1 MIVHADFS
9 ERIMKYSPILTAI
22 LTLLVAGVTHAWEAD
37 ACPFC
42 DVTQQTLSEEINSSD
57 ATVIATLEQSA
68 SSATDVDESD
78 PFEADDAGAYSGA
91 KFKIVEVLRGDGL
104 KPGDVIE
111 AIHFGEEGPDKKF
124 VINGTMRDQLDWG
137 SPLLL
142 SDKGVEYVKQ
152 LPHLPTSGP
161 ERLQFFMNYL
171 ENPDPL
177 LAQDCY
183 DEFARAPY
191 DDLIAIKDSLDRAQ
205 LVDWIMDSQVGPTR
219 RRLYLTML
227 GLCGTDEDVALL
239 ESLLKYDYDAMKPG
253 VAAMLG
259 VMGMGGST
267 IGAPLVDELVQADV
281 RAKQQCLDALIA
293 AYLKLKGSEGLQLV
307 EERFINRPNTDYTQ
321 LYSVIMALRF
331 HGEESAE
338 IPRERLIETMR
349 LLVDNKD
356 VVDQVIPDLTRW
368 EDWEVMDKLV
378 EKFKAADEDSWV
390 RQPVVSYLLI
400 AADQPG
406 EVGEKANAAIA
417 EIEATDPELV
427 KRSRS
432 YLSFGLMPNT
442 GRSSNAARESE
453 PAEPKKT
460 AIKTEE
466 PAKVAAVAEA
476 LVRPQKTLAPPV
488 LLAAPSRMT
497 IIVVPLIAVVA
508 LMGLY
513 SLMLRGGHTSP
524 PRTPTA

>member
-1 MIVHADFS
+1 
-9 ERIMKYSPILTAI
+9 
-22 LTLLVAGVTHAWEAD
+22 
-37 ACPFC
+37 
-42 DVTQQTLSEEINSSD
+42 
-57 ATVIATLEQSA
+57 
-68 SSATDVDESD
+68 
-78 PFEADDAGAYSGA
+78 
-91 KFKIVEVLRGDGL
+91 
-104 KPGDVIE
+104 
-111 AIHFGEEGPDKKF
+111 
-124 VINGTMRDQLDWG
+124 
-137 SPLLL
+137 
-142 SDKGVEYVKQ
+142 VEYVKQ
-152 LPHLPTSGP
+152 LPQLPASGP

-171 ENPDPL
+171 ENSDPL

-191 DDLIAIKDSLDRAQ
+191 DDLLAIKDSLDRNQ
-205 LVDWIMDSQVGPTR
+205 LVAWIMDSQVGPTR

-293 AYLKLKGSEGLQLV
+293 AYLKLKGPDGLNLI
-307 EERFINRPNTDYTQ
+307 EERFIKKPNTDYTQ

-331 HGEESAE
+331 HGEESSD
-338 IPRERLIETMR
+338 IPRERLIQSLR
-349 LLVDNKD
+349 LLVDNEK

-368 EDWEVMDKLV
+368 EDWDVMDKLV
-378 EKFKAADEDSWV
+378 EKLKVSDESPWIP
-390 RQPVVSYLLI
+390 QAVVSYLLT

-442 GRSSNAARESE
+442 GRSVSAAKESE
-453 PAEPKKT
+453 PAEPKKSET
-460 AIKTEE
+460 KPKESAE
-466 PAKVAAVAEA
+466 VVAVAEA
-476 LVRPQKTLAPPV
+476 LVRPPKTLAPPV

-497 IIVVPLIAVVA
+497 IIVVPLIAVVSV
-508 LMGLY
+508 MGLY